1 MVVVLDEAKPKRLR
15 MYLVPCSCG
24 TSFAVSEDYDRKG
37 THIRSFL
44 KCPVCG
50 KRHDPKNR
58 VLQLGYYRDGYW
70 TVDEC

>member
-1 MVVVLDEAKPKRLR
+1 MADAKPKRLR
-15 MYLVPCSCG
+15 MYLIPCSCG

-37 THIRSFL
+37 THMRRFL
-44 KCPVCG
+44 KCPTCG

>member
-1 MVVVLDEAKPKRLR
+1 MPTYEYRCPA
-15 MYLVPCSCG
+15 G
-24 TSFAVSEDYDRKG
+24 HSFEKFYPTMNDSRHV
-37 THIRSFL
+37 
-44 KCPVCG
+44 KCPTCG